1 MTPPMIRRNIAA
13 VALRRS
19 TGVRPSKDCVVATR
33 LFSSNSFSGT
43 SALEQQFAEEGLRLP
58 DYYFRSTPSVRPAP
72 TSSPMVPRPS
82 AAGASSQ
89 HESSS
94 SSSSVEK
101 FTVEDRSDAGARTNS
116 SQHFSGQKSAQP
128 IWKSGLS
135 DRSTAAPELPS
146 APANAAAIQQNASQP
161 PTSQKF
167 WEVARK
173 EHGRGRPGQ
182 RAQSDE
188 SDKVFLSRSQIMR
201 TYCIILSGAGSS
213 LDYHQSSLSIRSIS
227 DKSRDV
233 PFFRFSNNL
242 SLRFFLQQCWRSL
255 ADDKRIIRRFTGG
268 RTC

>member
-1 MTPPMIRRNIAA
+1 MIRRNIAA

-146 APANAAAIQQNASQP
+146 APANAIQQNASQP
-161 PTSQKF
+161 PTRGGTA
-167 WEVARK
+167 VGPA
-173 EHGRGRPGQ
+173 EHDQLYNMHLKIDNMQ
-182 RAQSDE
+182 RMLTRLLTIVE
-188 SDKVFLSRSQIMR
+188 
-201 TYCIILSGAGSS
+201 
-213 LDYHQSSLSIRSIS
+213 
-227 DKSRDV
+227 
-233 PFFRFSNNL
+233 
-242 SLRFFLQQCWRSL
+242 QQDR
-255 ADDKRIIRRFTGG
+255 GG
-268 RTC
+268 RITTTTPNETGDVALAIERQKQVFMAYSKEELVGRISSRNNFCHTSSFHAYIPR